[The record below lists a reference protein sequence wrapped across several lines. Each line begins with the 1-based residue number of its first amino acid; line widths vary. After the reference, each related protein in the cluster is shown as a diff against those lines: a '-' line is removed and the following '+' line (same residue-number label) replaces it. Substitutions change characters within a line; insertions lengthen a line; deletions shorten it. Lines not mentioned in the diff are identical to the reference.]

1 MNENRRK
8 KQRNKKEK
16 NKSDTDWHWYV
27 IRNKEVS
34 KENISFVLPW
44 EGSKSSV
51 LKKKIREKKI
61 IYLV

>member
-8 KQRNKKEK
+8 KKRNKKEK

-44 EGSKSSV
+44 EGSKSTGTVS
-51 LKKKIREKKI
+51 
-61 IYLV
+61 